1 VQCALFIQIKSD
13 VRVVPKCRALGAPI
27 RNRGCET
34 KRRGDNMRIRR
45 AHYENLIAAL
55 PRATFHAPRVQR
67 AASASVKRRAA
78 EEVSLCIPMSLD
90 SALLFALSAKLLF
103 KHTHSAP
110 CNMLSIHSILRLSWG
125 HLMSV
130 TQKSS
135 SSPPADEKLRH
146 HI

>member
-1 VQCALFIQIKSD
+1 MKVNYLVRVQNFINACEEASLQCALFIQIISD

-78 EEVSLCIPMSLD
+78 ARKS
-90 SALLFALSAKLLF
+90 LSAFPCRSTQHHCLPSPQSSYSNT
-103 KHTHSAP
+103 HTQRRAICSRFTAFFA
-110 CNMLSIHSILRLSWG
+110 CSG
-125 HLMSV
+125 A
-130 TQKSS
+130 T
-135 SSPPADEKLRH
+135 
-146 HI
+146 